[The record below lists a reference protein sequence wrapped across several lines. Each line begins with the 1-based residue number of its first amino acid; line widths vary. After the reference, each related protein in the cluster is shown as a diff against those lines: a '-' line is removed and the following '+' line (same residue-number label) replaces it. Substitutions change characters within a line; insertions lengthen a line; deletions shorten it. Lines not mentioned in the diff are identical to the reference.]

1 MSNPLLDIVS
11 KIQHLI
17 AEDIERLE
25 SRILALEAANDA
37 LNNASAGSV
46 VLSRTTYD
54 RIVKALTK
62 YRDQTSLRVG
72 VKK

>member
-1 MSNPLLDIVS
+1 MSNPLLDCVS
-11 KIQHLI
+11 ELQHLI
-17 AEDIERLE
+17 ADDIERLE
-25 SRILALEAANDA
+25 SRILALEVSSDA

-54 RIVKALTK
+54 RIVKTLTK